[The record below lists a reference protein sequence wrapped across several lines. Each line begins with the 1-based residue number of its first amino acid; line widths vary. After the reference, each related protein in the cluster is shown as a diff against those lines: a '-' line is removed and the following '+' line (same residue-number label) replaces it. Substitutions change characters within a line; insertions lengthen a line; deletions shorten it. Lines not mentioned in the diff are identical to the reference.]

1 MYHIFITRFNRIFRR
16 VMDNDLY
23 VFLTTN
29 KIFSSV
35 PHRILKRI
43 LPKIEKV
50 ELNQGEVLYYQGE
63 PSDVIEILL
72 SGKLIAILT
81 TANGENKIIAEIFPG
96 ETVGEIGAL
105 SNQPRAVTVKATK
118 NSSIAKLPIDLFSQ
132 LCRDYPGIL
141 LEIINPLVSRSRQ
154 IMQIFSSERFK
165 KNIAIIAANKDVQL
179 TTFYETLKEH
189 LLNLESIFLLSDMD
203 KQFEETS
210 TEKIQKFIDETK
222 LRQTKK
228 IKPRFIFLLN
238 TTDSALANFCFERV
252 DMIYVIANGNTFA
265 SIDNSVLEKI
275 NQYKSLSNEKP
286 ELILLHEAHVKQPKD
301 TIQWLN
307 ITEFGL
313 HHHIRLDQSKDFRRL
328 IRFFRGKAIGI
339 VLGGGG
345 TRGWGHLG
353 VISAL
358 LDAGIPIDAV
368 GGTSVGSII
377 AANYAMYQSLEEAEK
392 QFSLIIEESRYSVSL
407 RSLTWPAISL
417 FNGKGLT
424 HSLRNTFKDVQIE
437 DLWLPYFCVTTNF
450 ATNSEVIYNRGTL
463 WEKTRASSSIPGI
476 VPPML
481 IDGHLH
487 FDGGLLNNLP
497 VDIMR
502 KIITHRG
509 TVIAVELTANV
520 KDEHK
525 YRFPPVLTF
534 WQTLLAKIG
543 LIYDYRF
550 PRFIDTFLKSLAV
563 GSSLKAQQNSLAA
576 DLVISLDLSH
586 YPMLYSNKKYE
597 KKLAEV
603 GYEMTMTQIK
613 NMKKK

>member
-1 MYHIFITRFNRIFRR
+1 
-16 VMDNDLY
+16 MDNDLY
-23 VFLTTN
+23 VFLSTN
-29 KIFSSV
+29 KIFASV
-35 PHRILKRI
+35 PRHILKRI
-43 LPKIEKV
+43 LPKFEKV
-50 ELNQGEVLYYQGE
+50 ELNQGEVLYYQGD
-63 PSDVIEILL
+63 PSDTIEILL

-81 TANGENKIIAEIFPG
+81 TATGENKIIAEIFPG

-105 SNQPRAVTVKATK
+105 SNQPRAVTVKSTK
-118 NSSIAKLPIDLFSQ
+118 SSSIAKLPTDLFSQ

-154 IMQIFSSERFK
+154 IMQIFTSERFK
-165 KNIAIIAANKDVQL
+165 KNIAIIAANKNVQL
-179 TTFYETLKEH
+179 TTFYEELNEH
-189 LLNLESIFLLSDMD
+189 LMHLESIFLLSDMD
-203 KQFEETS
+203 KQFDGCGN
-210 TEKIQKFIDETK
+210 EKIQKFIDEIK
-222 LRQTKK
+222 FKQTKK
-228 IKPRFIFLLN
+228 IKTHFLFLLS
-238 TTDSALANFCFERV
+238 TPDSPLANFCFERLDV
-252 DMIYVIANGNTFA
+252 IYVIANGENLVN
-265 SIDNSVLEKI
+265 IDNFVLERI
-275 NQYKSLSNEKP
+275 NQYKTLSNEKP
-286 ELILLHEAHVKQPKD
+286 ELILLHEPHIKQPNN

-307 ITEFGL
+307 LTEFGM
-313 HHHIRLDQSKDFRRL
+313 HHHIRLNESKDFRRM
-328 IRFFRGKAIGI
+328 IRFFRGKAIGL

-353 VISAL
+353 VIKAL

-368 GGTSVGSII
+368 GGTSVGAII

-392 QFSLIIEESRYSVSL
+392 QFSSIIEESRYSVSI

-437 DLWLPYFCVTTNF
+437 DLWLPYFCVSTNF
-450 ATNSEVIYNRGTL
+450 ATNSEVIHNRGML
-463 WEKTRASSSIPGI
+463 WEKTRASASIPGI

-481 IDGHLH
+481 LNGHLH

-502 KIITHRG
+502 KITTHRG
-509 TVIAVELTANV
+509 TIIAVELTANV

-534 WQTLLAKIG
+534 WQTLLAKMG
-543 LIYDYRF
+543 FFYDYRF